1 MNLAGKKILLGVSG
15 GIAAYKSCELLRLLQ
30 KKGAEVRVCMTDA
43 ATQFVAP
50 LTFASLSKCPVYLKN
65 GAVEAR
71 PFQHIDFPRWA
82 DLYLVVPA
90 TANVIGKF
98 VYGIGDDPVSLCFM
112 SCTCPR
118 FVAPAMNVA
127 MYNSPAVKRNLETL
141 RSFEDTFVLES
152 PAGELACGEVGKG
165 RLLEPAQI
173 VAYLE
178 RFEARGTRLENASE
192 RRPGGDGGEGLPLAS
207 AARASSAT
215 PSSGHIPQ
223 RPELQKCSAPKLS
236 EAAQYLQETAL
247 QDLPASAQ
255 SEATSKLSDLI
266 PQSGEAAPRKVLITA
281 GRTEEAIDPVR
292 YISNRSS
299 GKTAVAIA
307 ATFLANGFDVDVVA
321 GPMEAEFPGGVRVTR
336 VRSAQQMHDAVLAKQ
351 SEADVLI
358 HCAAVAD
365 YRPRFT
371 ATEKIKDS
379 RSQLILELEPNP
391 NILRDCTAARRDAAK
406 DSRMANQVVVGFAL
420 ETDHFKE
427 HAAEKFA
434 KSGADALLL
443 NAPVAS
449 GSGFGFDEVRYTL
462 IRPGAEIAEMKMGS
476 KIDLAQ
482 EIVDFAEEKLR
493 AVYAEN
499 GAVYAGNSAVYTGNG
514 AVYAAHSASPD
525 ANGAVSCA
533 NSASPAA
540 TDSTSSSK

>member
-30 KKGAEVRVCMTDA
+30 KKGAEVRVCMTEA

-98 VYGIGDDPVSLCFM
+98 VYGIADDPVSLCFM
-112 SCTCPR
+112 SCTGPR
-118 FVAPAMNVA
+118 FIAPAMNVA

-141 RSFEDTFVLES
+141 RSFENTFVMDS

-165 RLLEPAQI
+165 RLMEPAEI
-173 VAYLE
+173 VEYLE
-178 RFEARGTRLENASE
+178 GAS
-192 RRPGGDGGEGLPLAS
+192 LPLAS
-207 AARASSAT
+207 VSSGIANTKVGEPVEPSAT
-215 PSSGHIPQ
+215 PSNGGHPLNA
-223 RPELQKCSAPKLS
+223 PESP
-236 EAAQYLQETAL
+236 AAQFLQETAL
-247 QDLPASAQ
+247 QDLPAS
-255 SEATSKLSDLI
+255 
-266 PQSGEAAPRKVLITA
+266 GERVPRVLITA

-307 ATFLANGFDVDVVA
+307 ATFLANGFDVSVVA
-321 GPMEAEFPGGVRVTR
+321 GPMEAEFPGGVHITKIK
-336 VRSAQQMHDAVLAKQ
+336 SACDMHKAVLEQMKNV
-351 SEADVLI
+351 DVLV

-365 YRPRFT
+365 YRPKVA

-379 RSQLILELEPNP
+379 RSQLVLELEPNP
-391 NILRDCTAARRDAAK
+391 NILRDSVAQKRAD
-406 DSRMANQVVVGFAL
+406 QVIVGFAL

-427 HAAEKFA
+427 HATEKLK

-443 NAPVAS
+443 NAPVAAN
-449 GSGFGFDEVRYTL
+449 SGFGFDDVRYTL
-462 IRPGAEIAEMKMGS
+462 IRAAVSGDSRNVQDAGDSCNATEVEIPEMKLGS

-482 EIVDFAEEKLR
+482 EIVDFTLDKLKN
-493 AVYAEN
+493 A
-499 GAVYAGNSAVYTGNG
+499 
-514 AVYAAHSASPD
+514 
-525 ANGAVSCA
+525 
-533 NSASPAA
+533 
-540 TDSTSSSK
+540 

>member
-30 KKGAEVRVCMTDA
+30 KKGAEVRVCMTEA

-98 VYGIGDDPVSLCFM
+98 VYGIADDPVSLCFM
-112 SCTCPR
+112 SCTGPR
-118 FVAPAMNVA
+118 FIAPAMNVA

-141 RSFEDTFVLES
+141 RGFENTFVMDS

-165 RLLEPAQI
+165 RLLDPAEI
-173 VAYLE
+173 VEYLE
-178 RFEARGTRLENASE
+178 TRDERQKTKIENLS
-192 RRPGGDGGEGLPLAS
+192 L
-207 AARASSAT
+207 RAEYNGAKQS
-215 PSSGHIPQ
+215 P
-223 RPELQKCSAPKLS
+223 
-236 EAAQYLQETAL
+236 AAQYLQETAL
-247 QDLPASAQ
+247 QDLPAS
-255 SEATSKLSDLI
+255 
-266 PQSGEAAPRKVLITA
+266 GERVPRVLITA

-307 ATFLANGFDVDVVA
+307 ATFLANGFDVSIVA
-321 GPMEAEFPGGVRVTR
+321 GPMEAEFPGGVNVTKI
-336 VRSAQQMHDAVLAKQ
+336 RSACDMHKAVLEQMKNAN
-351 SEADVLI
+351 VLV

-365 YRPRFT
+365 YRPKVA

-379 RSQLILELEPNP
+379 RSQLVLELEPNP
-391 NILRDCTAARRDAAK
+391 NILRDSVAQKRAD
-406 DSRMANQVVVGFAL
+406 QVIVGFAL

-427 HAAEKFA
+427 HAAEKLK

-443 NAPVAS
+443 NAPVAAN
-449 GSGFGFDEVRYTL
+449 SGFGYDEVRYVL
-462 IRPGAEIAEMKMGS
+462 IRANGEIPEMKMGS

-482 EIVDFAEEKLR
+482 EIVDFTLDKLKN
-493 AVYAEN
+493 A
-499 GAVYAGNSAVYTGNG
+499 
-514 AVYAAHSASPD
+514 
-525 ANGAVSCA
+525 
-533 NSASPAA
+533 
-540 TDSTSSSK
+540 

>member
-30 KKGAEVRVCMTDA
+30 KKGAEVRVCMTEA

-65 GAVEAR
+65 GTMEAR

-98 VYGIGDDPVSLCFM
+98 ACGIADDPVSLCFM
-112 SCTCPR
+112 SCSCPR
-118 FVAPAMNVA
+118 VIAPAMNVA
-127 MYNSPAVKRNLETL
+127 MYNSPAVKRNLEIL
-141 RSFEDTFVLES
+141 REFENTTVLES
-152 PAGELACGEVGKG
+152 PAGELACGEVGQG
-165 RLLEPAQI
+165 RLMAPAEI

-178 RFEARGTRLENASE
+178 GAS
-192 RRPGGDGGEGLPLAS
+192 LPLAS
-207 AARASSAT
+207 AACASSAT
-215 PSSGHIPQ
+215 PSSGGHPRNAPIP
-223 RPELQKCSAPKLS
+223 PAFPV
-236 EAAQYLQETAL
+236 A
-247 QDLPASAQ
+247 QDLPPSQ
-255 SEATSKLSDLI
+255 DSTLPGFGK
-266 PQSGEAAPRKVLITA
+266 KVLITA
-281 GRTEEAIDPVR
+281 GRTEESIDPVR

-307 ATFLANGFDVDVVA
+307 ATFLANGFDVSVVA
-321 GPMEAEFPGGVRVTR
+321 GPMEAEFPGGVHITKI
-336 VRSAQQMHDAVLAKQ
+336 RSACDMHKAVLEQMKN
-351 SEADVLI
+351 ADVLV

-365 YRPRFT
+365 YRPKVA

-391 NILRDCTAARRDAAK
+391 NILRDSVAQKRAD
-406 DSRMANQVVVGFAL
+406 QVVVGFAL

-427 HAAEKFA
+427 HAAEKLK

-443 NAPVAS
+443 NAPVAAN
-449 GSGFGFDEVRYTL
+449 SGFGFDEVRYVL
-462 IRPGAEIAEMKMGS
+462 IRAAVHSECAASCNSIEKAPQVEIPEMKMGS

-482 EIVDFAEEKLR
+482 EIVDFSLDKLKN
-493 AVYAEN
+493 A
-499 GAVYAGNSAVYTGNG
+499 
-514 AVYAAHSASPD
+514 
-525 ANGAVSCA
+525 
-533 NSASPAA
+533 
-540 TDSTSSSK
+540 

>member
-30 KKGAEVRVCMTDA
+30 KKGAEVRVCMTEA

-65 GAVEAR
+65 GTMEAR

-98 VYGIGDDPVSLCFM
+98 ACGIADDPVSLCFM
-112 SCTCPR
+112 SCSCPR
-118 FVAPAMNVA
+118 VIAPAMNVA
-127 MYNSPAVKRNLETL
+127 MYNSPAVKRNLEVL
-141 RSFEDTFVLES
+141 REFENTTVLES
-152 PAGELACGEVGKG
+152 PAGELACGEVGQG
-165 RLLEPAQI
+165 RLMAPAEI

-178 RFEARGTRLENASE
+178 GAS
-192 RRPGGDGGEGLPLAS
+192 LPLAS
-207 AARASSAT
+207 AACASSAT
-215 PSSGHIPQ
+215 PS
-223 RPELQKCSAPKLS
+223 PKGS
-236 EAAQYLQETAL
+236 TPKTP
-247 QDLPASAQ
+247 DAQ
-255 SEATSKLSDLI
+255 SHSRPSETREGIHTVPCLV
-266 PQSGEAAPRKVLITA
+266 APDFSPSQDPTLPGFGKKVLITA

-307 ATFLANGFDVDVVA
+307 ATFLANGFDVSVVA
-321 GPMEAEFPGGVRVTR
+321 GPMEAEFPGGVHITKI
-336 VRSAQQMHDAVLAKQ
+336 RSACDMHKAVLEQMKN
-351 SEADVLI
+351 ADVLV

-365 YRPRFT
+365 YRPKVA

-391 NILRDCTAARRDAAK
+391 NILRDSVAQKRAD
-406 DSRMANQVVVGFAL
+406 QVVVGFAL

-427 HAAEKFA
+427 HAAEKLK

-443 NAPVAS
+443 NAPVAAN
-449 GSGFGFDEVRYTL
+449 SGFGFDEVRYVL
-462 IRPGAEIAEMKMGS
+462 IRAAVHSECAASCNSIEKAPQIEIPEMKMGS

-482 EIVDFAEEKLR
+482 EIVDFSLDKLKN
-493 AVYAEN
+493 A
-499 GAVYAGNSAVYTGNG
+499 
-514 AVYAAHSASPD
+514 
-525 ANGAVSCA
+525 
-533 NSASPAA
+533 
-540 TDSTSSSK
+540 

>member
-30 KKGAEVRVCMTDA
+30 KKGAEVRVCMTEA

-98 VYGIGDDPVSLCFM
+98 VYGIADDPVSLCFM
-112 SCTCPR
+112 SCTGPR
-118 FVAPAMNVA
+118 FIAPAMNVA

-141 RSFEDTFVLES
+141 RSFENTFVMDS

-165 RLLEPAQI
+165 RLMEPAEI
-173 VAYLE
+173 VEYLE
-178 RFEARGTRLENASE
+178 ASDVILNE
-192 RRPGGDGGEGLPLAS
+192 TVTLSETKGPVKS
-207 AARASSAT
+207 
-215 PSSGHIPQ
+215 
-223 RPELQKCSAPKLS
+223 CSAQSP
-236 EAAQYLQETAL
+236 AAQFLQETAL
-247 QDLPASAQ
+247 QDLPAS
-255 SEATSKLSDLI
+255 
-266 PQSGEAAPRKVLITA
+266 GERVPRVLITA

-307 ATFLANGFDVDVVA
+307 ATFLANGFDVSVVA
-321 GPMEAEFPGGVRVTR
+321 GPMEAEFPGGVHITKIK
-336 VRSAQQMHDAVLAKQ
+336 SACDMHKAVLEQMKNV
-351 SEADVLI
+351 DVLV
-358 HCAAVAD
+358 HCAAIAD
-365 YRPRFT
+365 YRPKVA

-379 RSQLILELEPNP
+379 RSQLVLELEPNP
-391 NILRDCTAARRDAAK
+391 NILRDSVAQKRAD
-406 DSRMANQVVVGFAL
+406 QVIVGFAL

-427 HAAEKFA
+427 HATEKLK

-443 NAPVAS
+443 NAPVAAN
-449 GSGFGFDEVRYTL
+449 SGFGFDDVRYTL
-462 IRPGAEIAEMKMGS
+462 IRAAVSGDSRNVQDAGDSCNATEVEIPEMKLGS

-482 EIVDFAEEKLR
+482 EIVDFTLDKLKN
-493 AVYAEN
+493 A
-499 GAVYAGNSAVYTGNG
+499 
-514 AVYAAHSASPD
+514 
-525 ANGAVSCA
+525 
-533 NSASPAA
+533 
-540 TDSTSSSK
+540 

>member
-30 KKGAEVRVCMTDA
+30 KKGAEVRVCMTEA

-65 GAVEAR
+65 GAIEAR

-98 VYGIGDDPVSLCFM
+98 VYGIADDPVSLCFM
-112 SCTCPR
+112 SCTGPR
-118 FVAPAMNVA
+118 FIAPAMNVA

-141 RSFEDTFVLES
+141 RSFENTFVMDS

-165 RLLEPAQI
+165 RLMEPAEI
-173 VAYLE
+173 VEYLE
-178 RFEARGTRLENASE
+178 T
-192 RRPGGDGGEGLPLAS
+192 
-207 AARASSAT
+207 
-215 PSSGHIPQ
+215 
-223 RPELQKCSAPKLS
+223 CSVVLS
-236 EAAQYLQETAL
+236 EAPRAKSKDLQT
-247 QDLPASAQ
+247 LPA
-255 SEATSKLSDLI
+255 EIEVDPTLPGYGK
-266 PQSGEAAPRKVLITA
+266 KVLITA

-307 ATFLANGFDVDVVA
+307 ATFLANGFDVSVVA
-321 GPMEAEFPGGVRVTR
+321 GPMEAEFPGAVHVTKI
-336 VRSAQQMHDAVLAKQ
+336 RSACDMHKAVLEQMKN
-351 SEADVLI
+351 ADVLV

-365 YRPRFT
+365 YRPKVA

-379 RSQLILELEPNP
+379 RSQLVLELEPNP
-391 NILRDCTAARRDAAK
+391 NILRDSVAQKRAD
-406 DSRMANQVVVGFAL
+406 QVIVGFAL

-427 HAAEKFA
+427 HAAEKLK

-443 NAPVAS
+443 NAPVAAN
-449 GSGFGFDEVRYTL
+449 SGFGFDEVRYTL
-462 IRPGAEIAEMKMGS
+462 IRASSRDAQNSGEVEIPEMKMGS

-482 EIVDFAEEKLR
+482 EIVDFTLDKLKN
-493 AVYAEN
+493 A
-499 GAVYAGNSAVYTGNG
+499 
-514 AVYAAHSASPD
+514 
-525 ANGAVSCA
+525 
-533 NSASPAA
+533 
-540 TDSTSSSK
+540 

>member
-1 MNLAGKKILLGVSG
+1 MAMNLAGKKILLGVSG

-30 KKGAEVRVCMTDA
+30 KKGAEVRVCMTEA

-98 VYGIGDDPVSLCFM
+98 VYGIADDPVSLCFM
-112 SCTCPR
+112 SCTGPR
-118 FVAPAMNVA
+118 FIAPAMNVA
-127 MYNSPAVKRNLETL
+127 MFNSPAVKRNLETL
-141 RSFEDTFVLES
+141 RSFENTFVMDS

-165 RLLEPAQI
+165 RLLDPAEI

-178 RFEARGTRLENASE
+178 
-192 RRPGGDGGEGLPLAS
+192 
-207 AARASSAT
+207 ASSV
-215 PSSGHIPQ
+215 I
-223 RPELQKCSAPKLS
+223 LS
-236 EAAQYLQETAL
+236 EAPRAKSKDLQT
-247 QDLPASAQ
+247 LPA
-255 SEATSKLSDLI
+255 ENEVDPTLPGYGK
-266 PQSGEAAPRKVLITA
+266 KVLITA

-307 ATFLANGFDVDVVA
+307 ATFLANGFDVSVVA
-321 GPMEAEFPGGVRVTR
+321 GPMEAEFPGAVHVTKIK
-336 VRSAQQMHDAVLAKQ
+336 SACDMHKAVLEQMKN
-351 SEADVLI
+351 ADVLV

-365 YRPRFT
+365 YRPKVA

-379 RSQLILELEPNP
+379 RSQLVLELEPNP
-391 NILRDCTAARRDAAK
+391 NILRDSVAQKRADHVR
-406 DSRMANQVVVGFAL
+406 VGFAL

-427 HAAEKFA
+427 HAAEKLK

-443 NAPVAS
+443 NAPVAAN
-449 GSGFGFDEVRYTL
+449 SGFGFDEVRYTL
-462 IRPGAEIAEMKMGS
+462 IRANSRNAQNAAEVEIPEMKMGS

-482 EIVDFAEEKLR
+482 EIVDFSLDKLKN
-493 AVYAEN
+493 A
-499 GAVYAGNSAVYTGNG
+499 
-514 AVYAAHSASPD
+514 
-525 ANGAVSCA
+525 
-533 NSASPAA
+533 
-540 TDSTSSSK
+540 

>member
-1 MNLAGKKILLGVSG
+1 MDLAGKKILLGVSG

-30 KKGAEVRVCMTDA
+30 KKGAEVRVCMTEA

-98 VYGIGDDPVSLCFM
+98 VYGIADDPVSLCFM

-165 RLLEPAQI
+165 RLLEPAEI
-173 VAYLE
+173 IACLE
-178 RFEARGTRLENASE
+178 SAEETRENDSEVSSSTSTSLRGACDEAIQNK
-192 RRPGGDGGEGLPLAS
+192 
-207 AARASSAT
+207 
-215 PSSGHIPQ
+215 I
-223 RPELQKCSAPKLS
+223 S
-236 EAAQYLQETAL
+236 EAAQYLQETAQL
-247 QDLPASAQ
+247 DLPASAQ
-255 SEATSKLSDLI
+255 
-266 PQSGEAAPRKVLITA
+266 GVNVRRVLITA

-299 GKTAVAIA
+299 GKTAVALA
-307 ATFLANGFDVDVVA
+307 ATFLANGFDVGVVA
-321 GPMEAEFPGGVRVTR
+321 GPMEAEFPGGVHVTR
-336 VRSAQQMHDAVLAKQ
+336 VRSAQQMHSAVLEQMKNVDAL
-351 SEADVLI
+351 V

-365 YRPRFT
+365 YRPKVV

-379 RSQLILELEPNP
+379 RSQLTLELEPNP
-391 NILRDCTAARRDAAK
+391 NILRDSVAAK
-406 DSRMANQVVVGFAL
+406 RGDQVVVGFAL
-420 ETDHFKE
+420 ETDHFAE
-427 HAAEKFA
+427 HAKEKFE

-449 GSGFGFDEVRYTL
+449 GSGFGFDEVRYAL
-462 IRPGAEIAEMKMGS
+462 IRRGQPIPEMKMGS
-476 KIDLAQ
+476 KLNLAQ
-482 EIVDFAEEKLR
+482 EIVDFVISK
-493 AVYAEN
+493 
-499 GAVYAGNSAVYTGNG
+499 
-514 AVYAAHSASPD
+514 
-525 ANGAVSCA
+525 C
-533 NSASPAA
+533 
-540 TDSTSSSK
+540 SSR